1 MFLIYD
7 TETTSLLNFK
17 LAADHPDQARIMQ
30 LGFIL
35 TNENLVP
42 VAEGCRLIK
51 PSNWPK
57 IAPEAIA
64 THGLTFEKCMDE
76 GIPIEAVIA
85 EFDALADEMERV
97 DGTSVAFNQ
106 QFDSKFIRG
115 ERRRLGR
122 DDRFGRAREFDPMKA
137 ATPIVNLPPTEK
149 MLRVGRRNPKTPNL
163 GEAFHFF
170 TGEKMEGA
178 HDALAD
184 CKATLRIMW
193 EMKNTHKIDVR
204 GVPRESF
211 QPDAEKS
218 PASRA
223 PARERGAPET
233 EGGLF

>member
-17 LAADHPDQARIMQ
+17 LAADHPEQARIMQ

-35 TNENLVP
+35 TDAQLNP

-51 PSNWPK
+51 PNNWPK
-57 IAPEAIA
+57 IAQEAID

-76 GIPIEAVIA
+76 GIEIVRVIE
-85 EFDALADEMERV
+85 EFDALADEMEAA

-122 DDRFGRAREFDPMKA
+122 DDRFGRAREFDPMRA
-137 ATPIVNLPPTEK
+137 ATPICKLPPTPRMVAAK
-149 MLRVGRRNPKTPNL
+149 RLGPKTPNL
-163 GEAFHFF
+163 AEAFRILC
-170 TGEKMEGA
+170 GEEMTGA
-178 HDALAD
+178 HDALED
-184 CKATLRIMW
+184 CRATRRIMAAL
-193 EMKNTHKIDVR
+193 MDRGVDVR
-204 GVPRESF
+204 GTPRESF
-211 QPDAEKS
+211 KDGEK
-218 PASRA
+218 PAPNPKA
-223 PARERGAPET
+223 AKGEATT